1 MAERKLA
8 TTESGDEAPDPL
20 GTRIREL
27 SRTRGSSVE
36 MCHAQGK
43 TAVYLSDDGLDLI
56 SHPPNGTITKNRL
69 RTSGIR

>member
-1 MAERKLA
+1 MSERELT
-8 TTESGDEAPDPL
+8 TTEPGHEAPDPL

-56 SHPPNGTITKNRL
+56 SHPPNGTIAKNRL
-69 RTSGIR
+69 HSPGNR

>member
-1 MAERKLA
+1 MAERELA
-8 TTESGDEAPDPL
+8 TTEHGHETPDPL
-20 GTRIREL
+20 GARIREL

-56 SHPPNGTITKNRL
+56 SHPPNGTIAKNRFHSPGS
-69 RTSGIR
+69 R